1 MPKEI
6 GKGSVIDEQ
15 AKATFTD
22 FTTLNQEE
30 GPPPKTQEELYEE
43 LIVAVK
49 RERYEVVK
57 YDKILVFALTLS
69 FSNIECVYF
78 AGGVCIKNMD

>member
-1 MPKEI
+1 M
-6 GKGSVIDEQ
+6 SVEFDPDDDE
-15 AKATFTD
+15 
-22 FTTLNQEE
+22 NQEE

-57 YDKILVFALTLS
+57 YDKMLVFTPTLS
-69 FSNIECVYF
+69 FSNIQCVYF
-78 AGGVCIKNMD
+78 AADP